1 MILTYHSRGECML
14 KILFFCVL
22 LSFSICYTKSLM
34 YLVERRSWRFQ
45 LIFSLFWILPELLV
59 LFVCYHMRMPEMVI
73 FSMIESFLILMICF
87 GLFQFLFSL
96 SFEKS
101 ASRVYLISLFL
112 YMMVVLNLSLT
123 NIEEQ
128 MLFGI
133 CVPSLLFLAF
143 YIVSLLFEH
152 EKVEIPFMNSSWKN
166 ILWSMLLLGCLT
178 FLFEMKA
185 CTKETLLLMIVI
197 PKGYAYYRF
206 AHRKINL
213 TSSFF
218 YDGMVRFYLVGLFD
232 IIYASGVIYHV
243 VYDGTLKITQGM
255 IYLILML
262 YLYCFPLVKQDR
274 WVSLLVS
281 FSAFLLFLWK
291 VFQ

>member
-1 MILTYHSRGECML
+1 ML

-22 LSFSICYTKSLM
+22 LSFFICYTKSLM
-34 YLVERRSWRFQ
+34 YLIGRQRWSFQ
-45 LIFSLFWILPELLV
+45 MIFSLLWILPELLS
-59 LFVCYHMRMPEMVI
+59 LWVCYHMKMPEMVI

-101 ASRVYLISLFL
+101 TSRVYLISLFL

-133 CVPSLLFLAF
+133 CMPSLLFLAF
-143 YIVSLLFEH
+143 YMVSLLFEH
-152 EKVEIPFMNSSWKN
+152 EKVEISPMKSSWRSL
-166 ILWSMLLLGCLT
+166 LWCVLLLTTLA
-178 FLFEMKA
+178 FLFQTGA
-185 CTKETLLLMIVI
+185 CTKEMLLFTIVI
-197 PKGYAYYRF
+197 PKGITYYAF
-206 AHRKINL
+206 ARRKINL

-232 IIYASGVIYHV
+232 IIYASGMIYHV
-243 VYDGTLKITQGM
+243 VEDGTLKIAQGM

-262 YLYCFPLVKQDR
+262 YLYCFPLVKKDK
-274 WVSLLVS
+274 WVSLLIS
-281 FSAFLLFLWK
+281 FCAFLLFLWK

>member
-1 MILTYHSRGECML
+1 ML

-34 YLVERRSWRFQ
+34 YLIDRRRWIFQ
-45 LIFSLFWILPELLV
+45 LMFSLLWILPELLI
-59 LFVCYHMRMPEMVI
+59 LWVCYHMKMPEAVV
-73 FSMIESFLILMICF
+73 FSMIESFLVLMVCF

-101 ASRVYLISLFL
+101 TSHVYLISLFL

-123 NIEEQ
+123 NVEEE

-133 CVPSLLFLAF
+133 CVPSLLFLVL
-143 YIVSLLFEH
+143 YMVSLLFEH
-152 EKVEIPFMNSSWKN
+152 EKVEFPVIVKSSRWVLPSCIFLLVVLAFLLQTGACTKK
-166 ILWSMLLLGCLT
+166 MLLLT
-178 FLFEMKA
+178 IA
-185 CTKETLLLMIVI
+185 I
-197 PKGYAYYRF
+197 PKGITYYAF
-206 AHRKINL
+206 ARRKINL

-243 VYDGTLKITQGM
+243 VGKGTLKVAQGM

-281 FSAFLLFLWK
+281 FSASLLFLWK

>member
-1 MILTYHSRGECML
+1 ML

-22 LSFSICYTKSLM
+22 LSFSISYTKSLM
-34 YLVERRSWRFQ
+34 YLVGRQRWGLQ
-45 LIFSLFWILPELLV
+45 LIFSLLWILPELLG
-59 LFVCYHMRMPEMVI
+59 LWVCYHMKIPEMVI

-101 ASRVYLISLFL
+101 TSRVYLISLFL

-133 CVPSLLFLAF
+133 CISSLLFLAF

-152 EKVEIPFMNSSWKN
+152 EKLEISVMNFSWKSLPCC
-166 ILWSMLLLGCLT
+166 ILLLVVLF
-178 FLFEMKA
+178 FLFQTGTV
-185 CTKETLLLMIVI
+185 TKEMLIVSIAI
-197 PKGYAYYRF
+197 PKGITYYMF
-206 AHRKINL
+206 ARQKINL
-213 TSSFF
+213 TASFF

-243 VYDGTLKITQGM
+243 VEDETLKIAQGM

-262 YLYCFPLVKQDR
+262 YLYCIPLVKKDK
-274 WVSLLVS
+274 WISLLIS
-281 FSAFLLFLWK
+281 FCAFCLFLWK
-291 VFQ
+291 VF